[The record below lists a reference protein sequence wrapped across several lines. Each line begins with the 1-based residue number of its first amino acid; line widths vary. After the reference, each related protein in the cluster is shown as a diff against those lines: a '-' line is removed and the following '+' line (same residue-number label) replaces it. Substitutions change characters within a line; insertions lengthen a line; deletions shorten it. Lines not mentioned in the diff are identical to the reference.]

1 MLVYQRVFKMG
12 SHLARYGVHPT
23 SKLTG
28 SNHTLL
34 LWRHSFDPKMVLGK
48 ICTPISY
55 PISQNAM
62 THTWILRPFR
72 DTYFQFPSFQWR
84 LLLVRSW
91 SNWSRDLSK
100 TIAFC
105 IQWIGLREILNRKP
119 MGFYHQIHGVFRWFF
134 FPKPIL
140 WTIYYNIWKLS
151 EVLGIYTWKFR
162 KTIPQMW
169 LKQCHLHHPPEK
181 SPFL

>member
-134 FPKPIL
+134 SLNQFYELYIIISGNYLKYWEFIPGNLEKPSPKC
-140 WTIYYNIWKLS
+140 
-151 EVLGIYTWKFR
+151 G
-162 KTIPQMW
+162 
-169 LKQCHLHHPPEK
+169 
-181 SPFL
+181 